1 MTNFAQDSSN
11 IKKQEMA
18 LKDAFAKYSIKIGAA
33 INGNSAETTLICSDE
48 LQDLMTKHFNIT
60 TFSNIM
66 KPAYILNQQKSID
79 NLNAGKDMP
88 GVDFKGIEPCMRFCM
103 EHSIKVRGHVL
114 IWHNS
119 MPEWFFRVGYKD
131 DGKLIDQPTLR
142 NRMEGYFKQVIQYF
156 ETTYPDVIYAWDV
169 VNEAV
174 EQDGFGYEESLWYQI
189 YGGVSYIADA
199 FQIARKYSKPPV
211 KLFYNDY
218 NVFIPLKTQKII
230 EITKPIL
237 DSGNLDGIGMQ
248 AYYNADYPGVYD
260 GKDNIRTAVLRV
272 AQEGFEIAFT
282 EFTVRVKDRYNIEKD
297 DYEKQA
303 QRYAEILRMLL
314 ELKKSGRISITSIT
328 FFGLIDEYYSYIL
341 KKEQTS
347 YDENE
352 FTRLFDKY
360 LRPKPAFYAV
370 LNTALQL

>member
-1 MTNFAQDSSN
+1 M
-11 IKKQEMA
+11 
-18 LKDAFAKYSIKIGAA
+18 
-33 INGNSAETTLICSDE
+33 
-48 LQDLMTKHFNIT
+48 
-60 TFSNIM
+60 
-66 KPAYILNQQKSID
+66 
-79 NLNAGKDMP
+79 
-88 GVDFKGIEPCMRFCM
+88 
-103 EHSIKVRGHVL
+103 
-114 IWHNS
+114 
-119 MPEWFFRVGYKD
+119 
-131 DGKLIDQPTLR
+131 
-142 NRMEGYFKQVIQYF
+142 IQYF

-314 ELKKSGRISITSIT
+314 ELKKSGRINITSIT

>member
-1 MTNFAQDSSN
+1 MSATPYLPPLLPLTVSDDAWGSFGMLEFNAVSSLAELNGMMQASAKADLFWLTWLLQEARSSN
-11 IKKQEMA
+11 VIE
-18 LKDAFAKYSIKIGAA
+18 G
-33 INGNSAETTLICSDE
+33 TV
-48 LQDLMTKHFNIT
+48 T
-60 TFSNIM
+60 TFEE
-66 KPAYILNQQKSID
+66 IL
-79 NLNAGKDMP
+79 G
-88 GVDFKGIEPCMRFCM
+88 E
-103 EHSIKVRGHVL
+103 VRGHVL

-314 ELKKSGRISITSIT
+314 ELKKSGRINITSIT

>member
-314 ELKKSGRISITSIT
+314 ELKKSGRINITSIT

-341 KKEQTS
+341 
-347 YDENE
+347 
-352 FTRLFDKY
+352 RLPIPEMGFA
-360 LRPKPAFYAV
+360 P
-370 LNTALQL
+370 

>member
-218 NVFIPLKTQKII
+218 NVFIP
-230 EITKPIL
+230 
-237 DSGNLDGIGMQ
+237 
-248 AYYNADYPGVYD
+248 
-260 GKDNIRTAVLRV
+260 
-272 AQEGFEIAFT
+272 
-282 EFTVRVKDRYNIEKD
+282 
-297 DYEKQA
+297 
-303 QRYAEILRMLL
+303 
-314 ELKKSGRISITSIT
+314 
-328 FFGLIDEYYSYIL
+328 
-341 KKEQTS
+341 
-347 YDENE
+347 
-352 FTRLFDKY
+352 
-360 LRPKPAFYAV
+360 
-370 LNTALQL
+370 